1 MQRLRVTGVDLTTG
15 KKWYQGGFSAWFIS
29 WKPSRPIGPLAF
41 AARLNEQAPTV

>member
-29 WKPSRPIGPLAF
+29 WKPLAF